1 MVLFWSARAQRAAT
15 ACVLEPKKMQVPDQ
29 VRDDVRSTDL
39 GLELEQMIFAVEPG
53 LADGAFGGQRFGGG
67 AAFGLEDDQIARA
80 PAFRIMQHAGGLNRE
95 VGLLEEAA
103 DLLLQRRVDRIGGFE
118 EAHPH
123 EQHRLVSLRSDSKH
137 RSPRSRK

>member
-1 MVLFWSARAQRAAT
+1 
-15 ACVLEPKKMQVPDQ
+15 
-29 VRDDVRSTDL
+29 
-39 GLELEQMIFAVEPG
+39 MIFAVEPG
-53 LADGAFGGQRFGGG
+53 LAHGAFGHQSYCPGAALGLVDDDIAGAAAVLVAKDPGG
-67 AAFGLEDDQIARA
+67 ADRL
-80 PAFRIMQHAGGLNRE
+80 L
-95 VGLLEEAA
+95 GLLEEAA